1 MPFDCSGFCAYIF
14 IICNLIVFVAKLLLK
29 LVLISGRVPSSH
41 FEMAC
46 LDTHNSEASCS
57 CDKLLSF
64 LNFCNL
70 LENVIIYISSP
81 SCFLYSTITQTTKL
95 LKKWAPP
102 ISQSINFDM
111 SKCTVTNFSEKMK
124 ILNHL
129 KLNFRNSQ

>member
-1 MPFDCSGFCAYIF
+1 MIPLY
-14 IICNLIVFVAKLLLK
+14 
-29 LVLISGRVPSSH
+29 SSH

-81 SCFLYSTITQTTKL
+81 SCFWYSTITQATKL
-95 LKKWAPP
+95 LKKLKSEPPP

-111 SKCTVTNFSEKMK
+111 SKCTVINFSEKMK

-129 KLNFRNSQ
+129 KLEFPQLTVASCLF